1 MEAVQF
7 STVASRH
14 FSTPSFARNNKSFS
28 CYSSCSR
35 NSAKSSC
42 SSWTGS
48 SNNVTSLSSR
58 NSFTREIWT
67 WVNCKSVVTLGREMG
82 GGVVKAEMFGQLTSG
97 LESAW
102 NKLKGE
108 EVLTKENI
116 AEPMRDIRRALLEA
130 DVSLPVVR
138 RFVQSVGDQAV
149 GVGLIRG
156 VKPDQQLVKIVRDE
170 LVKLMGGEV
179 SELVFA
185 KSGPTV
191 ILLAGLQGV
200 GKTTICAKL
209 ANYLKKQG
217 KSCMLV
223 AGDVYRPAAIDQLV
237 ILGEQ
242 VGVSVYTEGT
252 DVKPSEIARKGLEE
266 AKKKNIDVVIV
277 DTAGRLQIDKAMM
290 DELKDVKRV
299 LNPTEV
305 LLVVDAM
312 TGQEAG
318 VFYVN
323 LELCDES
330 IIKEIGKPIALV
342 TTFNLEIGITGA
354 ILTKLDGDSRGG
366 AALSVKEISGK
377 PIKLVGRGERME
389 DLEPFYPDR
398 MAGRILGMG
407 DVLSFVEKAQEVMQ
421 QEDAEDLQKKIM
433 GANFD
438 FNDFL
443 KQTRAVAKMGSMTR
457 VLGMIPG
464 MTKVTPAQIREAE
477 KSLKIMEGMI
487 EAMTPEER
495 EKPELLAES
504 PQRRKRV
511 AQASGKTEQQVS
523 QLVAQLFQMRVRM
536 KNLMGAME
544 GGSIPSMSNL
554 EDALKTEQKASPGS
568 ARRRKKSESRRRFV
582 DSVSS
587 RPSPRGFGSS
597 LRGKKKMAMDG
608 ASSFPEADV
617 DQALKPGQN
626 KEFEVDP
633 VSSDIA
639 TSKETQQEQDEA
651 ARKREREK
659 QDAMHKLK
667 TTILVSAMIIAV
679 AGAVFAVT
687 RKLREK

>member
-1 MEAVQF
+1 MLRAV
-7 STVASRH
+7 SRLG
-14 FSTPSFARNNKSFS
+14 SNKEEKH
-28 CYSSCSR
+28 R
-35 NSAKSSC
+35 GGRRRGTLATERKIKKEM
-42 SSWTGS
+42 WRW
-48 SNNVTSLSSR
+48 VT
-58 NSFTREIWT
+58 
-67 WVNCKSVVTLGREMG
+67 CKSVVTFRREMG

-116 AEPMRDIRRALLEA
+116 VEPMRDIRRALLEA

-138 RFVQSVGDQAV
+138 RFVQSVSDQAV
-149 GVGLIRG
+149 GVGLVRG
-156 VKPDQQLVKIVRDE
+156 VKPDQQLVKIVHDE

-185 KSGPTV
+185 KSAPTV

-200 GKTTICAKL
+200 GKTTVCAKL

-217 KSCMLV
+217 KSCMLI

-242 VGVSVYTEGT
+242 VGVPVYTEGT
-252 DVKPSEIARKGLEE
+252 DVKPSEIARKGLSE

-277 DTAGRLQIDKAMM
+277 DTAGRLQIDKGMM
-290 DELKDVKRV
+290 DELKDVKLI

-312 TGQEAG
+312 TGQEAA
-318 VFYVN
+318 
-323 LELCDES
+323 
-330 IIKEIGKPIALV
+330 ALV

-366 AALSVKEISGK
+366 AALSVKEVSGK

-389 DLEPFYPDR
+389 DLEPFYPNR

-407 DVLSFVEKAQEVMQ
+407 DVLSFVEKAQEVMR
-421 QEDAEDLQKKIM
+421 QEDAEELKKKIM
-433 GANFD
+433 SANFD

-457 VLGMIPG
+457 VIGMIPG
-464 MTKVTPAQIREAE
+464 MAKVTPAQVREAE
-477 KSLKIMEGMI
+477 KNLKIMEAMI
-487 EAMTPEER
+487 EVMTPEER

-504 PQRRKRV
+504 PERRKRV

-536 KNLMGAME
+536 KNLMGVME
-544 GGSIPSMSNL
+544 GGSIPSLSNL
-554 EDALKTEQKASPGS
+554 EDALKTEQKAPPGT
-568 ARRRKKSESRRRFV
+568 ARRRRKTESSKRFV

-587 RPSPRGFGSS
+587 RLGPHGFGSS
-597 LRGKKKMAMDG
+597 
-608 ASSFPEADV
+608 
-617 DQALKPGQN
+617 N
-626 KEFEVDP
+626 
-633 VSSDIA
+633 
-639 TSKETQQEQDEA
+639 
-651 ARKREREK
+651 
-659 QDAMHKLK
+659 
-667 TTILVSAMIIAV
+667 
-679 AGAVFAVT
+679 
-687 RKLREK
+687 